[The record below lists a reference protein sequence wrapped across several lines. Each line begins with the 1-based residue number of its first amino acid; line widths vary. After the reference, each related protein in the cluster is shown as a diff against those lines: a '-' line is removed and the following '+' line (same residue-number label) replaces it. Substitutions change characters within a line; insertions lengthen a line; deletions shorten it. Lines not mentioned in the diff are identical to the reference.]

1 MGHDLGG
8 EQIELIQVGQV
19 ERLQIHPL
27 GSFRRPVLQP
37 LDRLGRRAAQPV
49 GAELVDKVSVS
60 LPPGL
65 VARARAEADREA
77 SSLSAVMAA
86 ALRERFEQEDQAEL
100 DAALDV
106 DREESIRAAEAF
118 LPYAAALF
126 AEAEW

>member
-1 MGHDLGG
+1 LTIVGPWSYHVAMDGHT
-8 EQIELIQVGQV
+8 I
-19 ERLQIHPL
+19 
-27 GSFRRPVLQP
+27 
-37 LDRLGRRAAQPV
+37 GRTRGRATRESAAPY

-65 VARARAEADREA
+65 VARARAQADREA
-77 SSLSAVMAA
+77 SSLSAVVAS
-86 ALRERFEQEDQAEL
+86 ALRERFEREDQAEL

-118 LPYAAALF
+118 MPYAAALF

>member
-1 MGHDLGG
+1 MNGRT
-8 EQIELIQVGQV
+8 VGRTQN
-19 ERLQIHPL
+19 
-27 GSFRRPVLQP
+27 
-37 LDRLGRRAAQPV
+37 RATRESAAPY
-49 GAELVDKVSVS
+49 GTETVDKVSVS

-77 SSLSAVMAA
+77 SSLSAIVAA
-86 ALRERFEQEDQAEL
+86 ALHERFERVDQAEL

-106 DREESIRAAEAF
+106 DREESIRAAETF